1 MRFQF
6 ITITLKIVI
15 SIGQNDQR
23 RTVSYI
29 FLNIDEIIVYPLSN
43 YWESIAFGLL
53 FEDILEGLR
62 KLLKPII

>member
-1 MRFQF
+1 M
-6 ITITLKIVI
+6 KIVI

-23 RTVSYI
+23 RAISYI
-29 FLNIDEIIVYPLSN
+29 FFNIDEIIVYPLSN